1 MKTAKERLTKAR
13 MQLLLSNPMM
23 AYLAFRMPLRE
34 ARGEIETMA
43 TDGQFIY
50 YCPEYVEKLSD
61 SELLAVYCEELLHI
75 GLLHPFRGQGRDHE
89 NWNKAC
95 DQVIMNTLVAA
106 GYKIPSDSFYRKEW
120 DGLSAEAVY
129 AKLQQ
134 ERKQSQNQSQS
145 QSQSQS
151 QGRGQGQ
158 KQGQNQ
164 SQGQGQGQFQS
175 GPVSGGEVI
184 PSQLKGA
191 ERDAAQNEIK
201 MAMAQALAMAKAAG
215 RVPGALA
222 AMVEDIL
229 APSLNWR
236 EVLSRFLDRFV
247 GLDYTYAKP
256 SNYYLQ
262 QGIIIPSLAKPTRVR
277 VALIRDTSGSMTEQM
292 KQVCSDTLAALLFYP
307 QIEATLVDTD
317 VAVQRVIEDV
327 DPDDPSVLEWKGGGG
342 TNFRAAMEWLKEQ
355 QVNGAIFITDGETI
369 SWGEDPDIDVLWI
382 LVGAR
387 KDISPPFGEMVRVNG
402 GGEA

>member
-1 MKTAKERLTKAR
+1 MKTAKERLTRAR

-34 ARGEIETMA
+34 AGGEVGTMA

-387 KDISPPFGEMVRVNG
+387 KDISPPFGEVVRVNG
-402 GGEA
+402 GGEP

>member
-1 MKTAKERLTKAR
+1 MKTAKERLTRAR

-34 ARGEIETMA
+34 ARGETETMA
-43 TDGQFIY
+43 TDGEYVY
-50 YCPEYVEKLSD
+50 YNPAYVEKLSD

-75 GLLHPFRGQGRDHE
+75 GLLHPFRGQGKDHE

-95 DQVIMNTLVAA
+95 DQVIMNTLTAA

-134 ERKQSQNQSQS
+134 EKQQQRQNQSQS
-145 QSQSQS
+145 QSQSQG
-151 QGRGQGQ
+151 QDQGQ
-158 KQGQNQ
+158 SQSQDQGQRQ
-164 SQGQGQGQFQS
+164 SQPQQQS
-175 GPVSGGEVI
+175 GPLSGGEVI

-191 ERDAAQNEIK
+191 QRDAAQNEIK

-215 RVPGALA
+215 KVPGAFT
-222 AMVEDIL
+222 AMVEQIL

-247 GLDYTYAKP
+247 GLDYTYAKS

-277 VALIRDTSGSMTEQM
+277 IALIRDTSGSMTDQM
-292 KQVCSDTLAALLFYP
+292 KQVCSDTLSVLLSYP
-307 QIEATLVDTD
+307 QIQAALVDTD
-317 VAVQRVIEDV
+317 VEVQRVVENV
-327 DPDDPSVLEWKGGGG
+327 DPDDPTILEWKGGGG
-342 TNFRAAMEWLKEQ
+342 TDFRAAMKWLRNQ
-355 QVNGAIFITDGETI
+355 DLNGAIFITDGETI
-369 SWGEDPDIDVLWI
+369 SWGEDPEIDVLWI

-387 KDISPPFGEMVRVNG
+387 KDVTPPFGEVVRVNG
-402 GGEA
+402 GGEP

>member
-1 MKTAKERLTKAR
+1 M
-13 MQLLLSNPMM
+13 
-23 AYLAFRMPLRE
+23 
-34 ARGEIETMA
+34 
-43 TDGQFIY
+43 
-50 YCPEYVEKLSD
+50 
-61 SELLAVYCEELLHI
+61 
-75 GLLHPFRGQGRDHE
+75 
-89 NWNKAC
+89 
-95 DQVIMNTLVAA
+95 
-106 GYKIPSDSFYRKEW
+106 
-120 DGLSAEAVY
+120 
-129 AKLQQ
+129 
-134 ERKQSQNQSQS
+134 
-145 QSQSQS
+145 
-151 QGRGQGQ
+151 
-158 KQGQNQ
+158 
-164 SQGQGQGQFQS
+164 
-175 GPVSGGEVI
+175 I

-387 KDISPPFGEMVRVNG
+387 KDIIPPFGEVVRVNG
-402 GGEA
+402 GGEQ

>member
-1 MKTAKERLTKAR
+1 
-13 MQLLLSNPMM
+13 
-23 AYLAFRMPLRE
+23 
-34 ARGEIETMA
+34 
-43 TDGQFIY
+43 
-50 YCPEYVEKLSD
+50 VEKLSD

-95 DQVIMNTLVAA
+95 DQVIMSTLVAA

-134 ERKQSQNQSQS
+134 EKQQQGQNQPRP

-151 QGRGQGQ
+151 QGQRGGQGQ
-158 KQGQNQ
+158 SQ
-164 SQGQGQGQFQS
+164 QGQGQSQS

-184 PSQLKGA
+184 PSRLKGA
-191 ERDAAQNEIK
+191 DREAAQNEVK
-201 MAMAQALAMAKAAG
+201 MAMAQALAIAKAA
-215 RVPGALA
+215 RKVPGALA
-222 AMVEDIL
+222 AMVDEIL

-256 SNYYLQ
+256 SSYYLQ
-262 QGIIIPSLAKPTRVR
+262 QGIIIPSLAKPAKVR
-277 VALIRDTSGSMTEQM
+277 IALIRDTSGSMTEQM
-292 KQVCSDTLAALLFYP
+292 KQVCSDTLFALLSYP

-317 VAVQRVIEDV
+317 VAIQRVIENV
-327 DPDDPSVLEWKGGGG
+327 DPHDPAILEWKGGGG
-342 TNFRAAMEWLKEQ
+342 TDFRAAMEWLRNQ
-355 QVNGAIFITDGETI
+355 DVNGAIFITDGETT
-369 SWGEDPDIDVLWI
+369 SWGEDPEIDVLWI
-382 LVGAR
+382 LVGA
-387 KDISPPFGEMVRVNG
+387 KKEITPPFGEAVRING
-402 GGEA
+402 GGEP